1 MGNFS
6 DLYVQETVSIID
18 ALGRGAIER
27 AAQGIAAV
35 RERGGRPFILD
46 LDGSAAHAS
55 HAVNEFRKLCGVEAY
70 APTENVSELTARTN
84 DEGRDTTFNRWL
96 QVSRL
101 GADALLV
108 FSGGGGDQESNS
120 SGRWESVR

>member
-6 DLYVQETVSIID
+6 DLYLQETVSIID

-35 RERGGRPFILD
+35 RERGGRSFILGVG
-46 LDGSAAHAS
+46 GSAAHA
-55 HAVNEFRKLCGVEAY
+55 VNDFGKLCAVGAY
-70 APTENVSELTARTN
+70 APADNVSELTARTN
-84 DEGRDTTFNRWL
+84 DEGWDTTFNRWL
-96 QVSRL
+96 PVSHL

-108 FSGGGGDQESNS
+108 CSVGGGDQEKNV
-120 SGRWESVR
+120 SGKWESVR